1 MGECYLLD
9 LLLELIDLFGF
20 ISERKIFHL
29 ERLIDNSSGI
39 EKIFILWKIR
49 YISVSNM
56 DVEKG
61 CKKEFSCLFFE
72 NNIVVFEK
80 ILNLEH
86 PVGYSL
92 SVYTR
97 WI

>member
-1 MGECYLLD
+1 MILYIYIKDRIGECYLLD

-72 NNIVVFEK
+72 NNTLLFSRK
-80 ILNLEH
+80 F
-86 PVGYSL
+86 
-92 SVYTR
+92 
-97 WI
+97 

>member
-9 LLLELIDLFGF
+9 LLLELIDFMFGF

-72 NNIVVFEK
+72 NNTLLFSRK
-80 ILNLEH
+80 F
-86 PVGYSL
+86 
-92 SVYTR
+92 
-97 WI
+97 